1 MKDVKTVIKFN
12 THLLNFVNELIS
24 IYPNMKQKVS
34 NYNLLDVHNVDYLL
48 SFQTKIKP
56 FLSFIIDNNSDII
69 MKPIFDNIDLSNV
82 KMTLQ
87 TKQTIFK
94 YINVMFIQSFKY
106 DKSKEKLNEII
117 RMKNELDKVSDL
129 ETKAFLI
136 SIDNLKNNKKV
147 VEESNSNSSNM
158 PDNIDI
164 NNGFLNQLP
173 IDNSIMGGSIGKL
186 AMDIAKDID
195 ISKLE
200 MNNPMEML
208 QGIMTGDLNKSSG
221 LKNLFGNI
229 TEKINKKL
237 NSGEVDKDE
246 ILSDAQNIMKKT
258 NNMSNNDYF
267 KNIQKNINENLE
279 TIEKDIPEISNVT
292 ETIKHHLNEVNSQ
305 LSESESDNS
314 NNSTVSKET
323 LLKDLSK
330 KKKQYLL
337 KKLHNLKKQK

>member
-1 MKDVKTVIKFN
+1 MKDIKTVIKFN

-24 IYPNMKQKVS
+24 IYPRMKNKVS

-56 FLSFIIDNNSDII
+56 FLSFIIDNDSNIV

-106 DKSKEKLNEII
+106 NKSKEKLNETI
-117 RMKNELDKVSDL
+117 RMKSDLHKVTDL
-129 ETKAFLI
+129 ETKAFLV

-147 VEESNSNSSNM
+147 VEESNSNSSCM
-158 PDNIDI
+158 PDNIDL

-195 ISKLE
+195 
-200 MNNPMEML
+200 
-208 QGIMTGDLNKSSG
+208 T
-221 LKNLFGNI
+221 
-229 TEKINKKL
+229 
-237 NSGEVDKDE
+237 
-246 ILSDAQNIMKKT
+246 
-258 NNMSNNDYF
+258 
-267 KNIQKNINENLE
+267 
-279 TIEKDIPEISNVT
+279 
-292 ETIKHHLNEVNSQ
+292 
-305 LSESESDNS
+305 
-314 NNSTVSKET
+314 
-323 LLKDLSK
+323 
-330 KKKQYLL
+330 
-337 KKLHNLKKQK
+337 